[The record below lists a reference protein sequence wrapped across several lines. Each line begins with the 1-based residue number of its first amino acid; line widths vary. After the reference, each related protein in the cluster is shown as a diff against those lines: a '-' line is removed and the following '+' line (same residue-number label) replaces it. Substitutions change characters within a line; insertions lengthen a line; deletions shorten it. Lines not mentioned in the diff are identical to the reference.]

1 MNIQK
6 LQQTYPELIAFMKEQ
21 GYSQFYIERLGQQ
34 IRAIIANAADNG
46 WTSYSDVYCYYA
58 ERTASKQGLRIR
70 LTYLGIIERFAL
82 RGEYPDGRTRQN
94 VKIRGC
100 YQHLSPEFKG
110 VMDTYR
116 QYEEQRGVKKD
127 RTVYGEFSNGASFL
141 YELNRAGISSPE
153 EITQKSIIA
162 VFLNPNGTLRRSC
175 SYKKIIAA
183 VFRAN
188 AQTDPELFNRLTAYL
203 PELRETRKNIQ
214 YLTDEEVA
222 KIKLV
227 LTGSNSGL
235 TLRDKA
241 ICTLALLYGLRCC
254 DIAKLKVDE
263 VDFDAEKISIRQQK
277 TAVPLVLPLT
287 VSAGNAIYDYAE
299 LERPR
304 NGAKFVFLSENRP
317 YGRLTAGSVG
327 NIAAKIMAAA
337 GIRQNEGD
345 RKGFHIFR
353 HRLTTDLLGRGVP
366 QPIIS
371 KITGHTSPNSLE
383 TYLSADFFHLKECAL
398 SIERFPLRREVS
410 ANA

>member
-1 MNIQK
+1 MDIKK

-21 GYSQFYIERLGQQ
+21 GYSRLYIERLEQQ
-34 IRAIIANAADNG
+34 IRAIIAKADGNN
-46 WTSYSDVYCYYA
+46 WTSYSDIYCYYA
-58 ERTASKQGLRIR
+58 ERTTSKQGLRFR
-70 LTYLGIIERFAL
+70 LTYLGIIERFSL
-82 RGEYPDGRTRQN
+82 RGEYPDGRTRQKI
-94 VKIRGC
+94 KIRGC
-100 YQHLSPEFKG
+100 YQCLSPEFKS

-116 QYEEQRGVKKD
+116 QYEEQRGVKKS
-127 RTVYGEFSNGASFL
+127 RTIYGEFSNGASFL
-141 YELNRAGISSPE
+141 YELNRAGITTPD

-162 VFLNPNGTLRRSC
+162 VFLSQDGTLRRSC

-183 VFRAN
+183 VFKAN
-188 AQTDPELFNRLTAYL
+188 VQTDPELFNRLTAYL

-214 YLTDEEVA
+214 YLTDEEVE

-227 LTGSNSGL
+227 LADPNSVL

-241 ICTLALLYGLRCC
+241 IGTLALLYGLRCC

-277 TAVPLVLPLT
+277 TAAPLVLPLT

-304 NGAKFVFLSENRP
+304 NGAEFVFLSENRP
-317 YGRLTAGSVG
+317 YGRITDGSVG

-353 HRLTTDLLGRGVP
+353 HRLATDLLGKGVP
-366 QPIIS
+366 QPVIS
-371 KITGHTSPNSLE
+371 KITGHTSPDSLE

-398 SIERFPLRREVS
+398 SIERFPLRREVF